1 MNAQV
6 LAKNASSP
14 ELSRAIVAALANA
27 GEISAWISNHHPS
40 EIMESRNHRLAA
52 PYFAICLEH
61 REAALLLIANDMR
74 GSAFALWRPT
84 YESYMRGHWA
94 LNVAS
99 EEDFKNIAKNKALPK
114 FDTIIKSLD
123 SKSKNSMFAKTKAK
137 MWEPMSDFAHGGL
150 TLLSRWSSP
159 EGIGSNH
166 PDDETLDLILRLNT
180 YALLAAMGVNY
191 MAGEHGALEEVFV
204 DKVTALL
211 PAIRTMP

>member
-6 LAKNASSP
+6 FEKDPSPP
-14 ELSRAIVAALANA
+14 ELSPAIVAALTHA
-27 GEISAWISNHHPS
+27 GEISDWISNHHPS
-40 EIMESRNHRLAA
+40 DIRESRNHRFAA

-84 YESYMRGHWA
+84 YEAYMRGHWA

-99 EEDFKNIAKNKALPK
+99 DEDFKNISKNKAVPK

-123 SKSKNSMFAKTKAK
+123 SKSKDSMFAKTKAQ

-150 TLLSRWSSP
+150 ALLSRWSSP
-159 EGIGSNH
+159 VGIGSNH
-166 PDDETLDLILRLNT
+166 PDDETLDLIVRLNT
-180 YALLAAMGVNY
+180 YGLLAAMGVNY
-191 MAGEHGALEEVFV
+191 MAGERGVPEGLFV
-204 DKVTALL
+204 EQVTVLL
-211 PAIRTMP
+211 PAIKTIS